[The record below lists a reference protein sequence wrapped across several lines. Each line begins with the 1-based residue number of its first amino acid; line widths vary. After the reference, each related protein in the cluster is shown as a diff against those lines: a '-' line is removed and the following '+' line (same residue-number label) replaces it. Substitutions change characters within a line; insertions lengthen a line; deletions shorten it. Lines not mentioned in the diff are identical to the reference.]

1 MKDMEKEIKMQLLE
15 KLMGEMDQYA
25 GSKFSP
31 KSEPKVEV
39 TEVEQKEMPMSE
51 VQDMM
56 KDKMSMS
63 SEEPSMEM
71 EESEDESEDYGD
83 SRLMDKLKALKAKK
97 AMME

>member
-25 GSKFSP
+25 GNKFSP

-71 EESEDESEDYGD
+71 EDEDDSEDFGD

>member
-31 KSEPKVEV
+31 KSEPTVEV
-39 TEVEQKEMPMSE
+39 TEVEQKEMPMSD

-56 KDKMSMS
+56 KEKMSMP

-71 EESEDESEDYGD
+71 EEEDGEDYED
-83 SRLMDKLKALKAKK
+83 SRLMDKLKKLKAKK